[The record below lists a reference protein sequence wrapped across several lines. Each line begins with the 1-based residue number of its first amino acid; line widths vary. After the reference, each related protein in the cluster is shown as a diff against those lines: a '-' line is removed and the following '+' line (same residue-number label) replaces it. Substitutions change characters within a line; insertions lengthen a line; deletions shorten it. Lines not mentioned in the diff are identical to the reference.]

1 MLVVGGLILYVYH
14 VVDVEGREEVISFSL
29 NHQKILL
36 NLFSLVLLYQV
47 DRADLSGNHV
57 VSCVGQMF
65 DRKSCSKTFLQVNI
79 AGALMS
85 IGAGLEFFKTLRVG
99 NCKMRTLQFIKSH
112 HHSFTKGGVIVRIP
126 WSSGPLRYHSLQA
139 PGKDHHHCHPH
150 PDLLI
155 RCYYH

>member
-65 DRKSCSKTFLQVNI
+65 DGKSC
-79 AGALMS
+79 
-85 IGAGLEFFKTLRVG
+85 
-99 NCKMRTLQFIKSH
+99 
-112 HHSFTKGGVIVRIP
+112 
-126 WSSGPLRYHSLQA
+126 
-139 PGKDHHHCHPH
+139 
-150 PDLLI
+150 
-155 RCYYH
+155 